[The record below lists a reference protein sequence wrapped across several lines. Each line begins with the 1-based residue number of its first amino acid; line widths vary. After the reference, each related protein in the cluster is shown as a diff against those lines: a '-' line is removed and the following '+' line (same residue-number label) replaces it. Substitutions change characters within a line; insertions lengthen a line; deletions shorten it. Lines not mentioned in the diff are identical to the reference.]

1 METGQKS
8 EKKKRSSVQMVLQI
22 LVLALIGAGIGLY
35 ITSLGRSP
43 EILDDR
49 TRNGWFFGAI
59 AGSILGAIMRNLKQ
73 ILICFGVVGS
83 LYWSRHIIYFI
94 FWKSMEYLVP
104 LGSSNIY
111 GIFVFPLISLLVL
124 GVSTFSF
131 ARIGSDIANWVSGFL
146 RKNEDP
152 QSRQKISEV
161 GCCAWLIGMAILV
174 SSLVYYLF
182 DSYFHGELPVR
193 TVARVD
199 QNVGA
204 SISLPSSSAG
214 QSLGQSGVQKIDP
227 NEAELNELP
236 FVVPVLTDLH
246 FSPDG
251 SHLLSVDSIGR
262 ANIWNLA
269 TGDSVA
275 GIHKKY
281 SGTGAPFKHSGFA
294 ADGSRF
300 FTIDRKGLIETWD
313 SRNGKKVKEFLAF
326 AKGEFLEQFGV
337 VGHLSLMVGRYGTIK
352 VWDARKET
360 LTEMQGFVE
369 ANEQMYVDQT
379 IWAFSPDGRLFAAAS
394 IGSDQA
400 KIWEVETGSTPIQMR
415 NNDWELG
422 GINTM
427 KFSPDGKKL
436 AAGCSNNRSTIWET
450 QTGKPLVQI
459 PGPMTEVRAIAFS
472 PDGAEIATAASHH
485 LINISDSVTGKNKR
499 KIQFSFGEI
508 KDLEYAPGGKML
520 VVKAG
525 YPGVTS
531 TVLDLD
537 RGRPVASHQGNG
549 SIQYSQDGKSIAG
562 LFDGNGFL
570 QLWDFQKSTKLLELA
585 TGWNKPG
592 VSMIATVKFSPQG
605 KLLALYG
612 PDGVSVQL
620 WETASGKKFRN
631 LDCFPKPS
639 ENKPN
644 VSGSP

>member
-1 METGQKS
+1 MEKDQIS
-8 EKKKRSSVQMVLQI
+8 EKKKRSSVQTVLQI
-22 LVLALIGAGIGLY
+22 LVLALIGGWIGLY

-49 TRNGWFFGAI
+49 SRNGWFFGAI
-59 AGSILGAIMRNLKQ
+59 AGSVLGALLRNKKQ
-73 ILICFGVVGS
+73 VLICFGVIASLYYSRYVIVWAFCGS
-83 LYWSRHIIYFI
+83 LASLFSSYF
-94 FWKSMEYLVP
+94 
-104 LGSSNIY
+104 LGIT
-111 GIFVFPLISLLVL
+111 GIFLLGGISLLVL
-124 GVSTFSF
+124 GVSIFSF
-131 ARIGSDIANWVSGFL
+131 ARMGSDIANWASSFGRKITETPGKYKVS
-146 RKNEDP
+146 
-152 QSRQKISEV
+152 IV
-161 GCCAWLIGMAILV
+161 GCFAWLIGLMILV
-174 SSLVYYLF
+174 LASLYNVF
-182 DSYFHGELPVR
+182 ESYMHGEPPVR

-199 QNVGA
+199 KDFGVGH
-204 SISLPSSSAG
+204 SLPSGSAG

-246 FSPDG
+246 FSPDE

-262 ANIWNLA
+262 ANILNLA

-313 SRNGKKVKEFLAF
+313 SRNGKKVKEFLPF
-326 AKGEFLEQFGV
+326 AKGEFLEQFGG

-369 ANEQMYVDQT
+369 ANEKMYVDKT

-394 IGSDQA
+394 FGSDQA

-450 QTGKPLVQI
+450 QTGKPLVQF
-459 PGPMTEVRAIAFS
+459 PMPMTEVRAIAFS

-485 LINISDSVTGKNKR
+485 LINISDSVTGKTKK

>member
-1 METGQKS
+1 MEKDQIS
-8 EKKKRSSVQMVLQI
+8 EKKKRSSVQTVLQI
-22 LVLALIGAGIGLY
+22 LVLALIGGWIGLY

-49 TRNGWFFGAI
+49 SRNGWFFGAI
-59 AGSILGAIMRNLKQ
+59 AGSVLGALLRNKKQ
-73 ILICFGVVGS
+73 VLICFGVIAS
-83 LYWSRHIIYFI
+83 LYYSRYVIVWAFCV
-94 FWKSMEYLVP
+94 SLVSLFP
-104 LGSSNIY
+104 TFNIGIA
-111 GIFVFPLISLLVL
+111 GIFLLGGISLLVL
-124 GVSTFSF
+124 GVSIFSF
-131 ARIGSDIANWVSGFL
+131 ARMGSDIANWASSFG
-146 RKNEDP
+146 RKITETP
-152 QSRQKISEV
+152 AKYKISIV
-161 GCCAWLIGMAILV
+161 GCFAWLIGSMILV
-174 SSLVYYLF
+174 LASLYNVFEFYI
-182 DSYFHGELPVR
+182 HGEPPVR

-199 QNVGA
+199 KDFGVGH
-204 SISLPSSSAG
+204 SLSSGSSG
-214 QSLGQSGVQKIDP
+214 QSLSQSGVQKIDP
-227 NEAELNELP
+227 NEAELNELL

-294 ADGSRF
+294 ADGNRF

-313 SRNGKKVKEFLAF
+313 SRNGKKVKEFLPF
-326 AKGEFLEQFGV
+326 AKGEFLEQFGG

-369 ANEQMYVDQT
+369 ANEQMYVDQI
-379 IWAFSPDGRLFAAAS
+379 IWAFSTDCRLFAAAS

-415 NNDWELG
+415 NNNWELG

-459 PGPMTEVRAIAFS
+459 PGSMTEVRAIAFS
-472 PDGAEIATAASHH
+472 PDGAEIATSASHH
-485 LINISDSVTGKNKR
+485 LINISDSVTGKTKK

-508 KDLEYAPGGKML
+508 KDLEFAPGGKML
-520 VVKAG
+520 VIKAG
-525 YPGVTS
+525 FPGDTS
-531 TVLDLD
+531 TVWDLEK
-537 RGRPVASHQGNG
+537 GRSLVSHHGNG
-549 SIQYSQDGKSIAG
+549 SIQYSQDGKNIAG
-562 LFDGNGFL
+562 LLDGLGSL
-570 QLWDFQKSTKLLELA
+570 QFWDFQKSTKLLELA
-585 TGWNKPG
+585 TGWNKSDN
-592 VSMIATVKFSPQG
+592 VMNAKVKFSPSG
-605 KLLALYG
+605 KLVALYG
-612 PDGVSVQL
+612 LVPRPDL
-620 WETASGKKFRN
+620 K
-631 LDCFPKPS
+631 
-639 ENKPN
+639 
-644 VSGSP
+644 